1 MNEHCSTEK
10 LSAYIDG
17 ECRYPERTADHLRVC
32 APCARR
38 HRELLSLSTH
48 VSSLP
53 GAETGPEFLTRVV
66 ARASELRDGPRPW
79 WAWAG
84 PRLAAACG
92 LAVVILIGFF
102 LYQGAGPANPPV
114 SSQMALGKPEPEPTV
129 ETGTER
135 EDLEVAEVSDGPT
148 GLEYGDEVSTDDM
161 ISGLSETE
169 WFVVM
174 ASAWDDDDD
183 LDAMLESMDKDE
195 AETFEDLLREY
206 AREGQIT

>member
-1 MNEHCSTEK
+1 MNEHCSTEE

-17 ECRYPERTADHLRVC
+17 ESRDPERTADHLRLC
-32 APCARR
+32 ADCARR

-48 VSSLP
+48 VSALP

-66 ARASELRDGPRPW
+66 ARASELRDGPRLW

-92 LAVVILIGFF
+92 LAAAVLLGFF
-102 LYQGAGPANPPV
+102 LYQGAGPANPAV
-114 SSQMALGKPEPEPTV
+114 SSQTALRKSEPEPTV
-129 ETGTER
+129 ETR
-135 EDLEVAEVSDGPT
+135 VASDDLEVAEVSDDPT
-148 GLEYGDEVSTDDM
+148 GLEYGDEFSTDDM
-161 ISGLSETE
+161 ITGLAETE
-169 WFVVM
+169 WFVVL

-206 AREGQIT
+206 AREGQMT